1 MSGDRRRAGR
11 GRRTTRAP
19 AGLSRRRS
27 RALVAVLAG
36 LAGLVGTLAVAS
48 TGGATSFTQRT
59 FPVTAGTSGA
69 SSAPAI
75 SADES
80 TVAFVSANAGSPI
93 TDVYSFNELTG
104 TSSLVSTGLD
114 GAAANGASAAP
125 AISGDGS
132 VVAFASSATNLVA
145 GAVGGAGEI
154 YVRRAGG
161 PIRLVSVGIGGP
173 ANGASS
179 LPAIS
184 ANGRYVAFA
193 STASNLVAGDTNG
206 VSDVFLADLDTGAIT
221 RVSVAHGGVQAN
233 AASTGP
239 AISGDGSTIAFDS
252 SATNLVSGDHNGVAD
267 VFVRVPSSD
276 TTERISVSTSG
287 AEQNRTATTGFN
299 QVSSLSTNGRLAV
312 FDSTATNLV
321 RGEDATARS
330 NVFLRDRRRHTT
342 TLVSESNDGYEGN
355 NDSFA
360 PFLTPSG
367 LFVIFESF
375 AKNLAGGGGS
385 QENVYVRDLT
395 LRTTSVVDVAANG
408 SAAGRDLGGE
418 ILERP
423 TMANDGAGT
432 VATFTSSAA
441 NVTGSS
447 SGLTQVFT
455 RLMTPPQGKLQGGRS
470 PAPSRHPRVL
480 VSADDSHATLFEC
493 RVDRQLPFDCRP
505 GLLHLPTLSPGTHSL
520 LVRAGGPG
528 MLYDQDAIVVGL
540 RVSR

>member
-1 MSGDRRRAGR
+1 
-11 GRRTTRAP
+11 
-19 AGLSRRRS
+19 
-27 RALVAVLAG
+27 VLAG
-36 LAGLVGTLAVAS
+36 LTGLLALAS
-48 TGGATSFTQRT
+48 SGGATSFSQRT
-59 FPVTAGTSGA
+59 FPVTAGTTGA

-80 TVAFVSANAGSPI
+80 TVAFQSANAGSPI
-93 TDVYSFNELTG
+93 TNVYSFNVLTG

-114 GAAANGASAAP
+114 GAPANGSSSAP

-145 GAVGGAGEI
+145 GPVSGAGDV

-161 PIRLVSVGIGGP
+161 PITLVSVGIGGP
-173 ANGASS
+173 ADGASS
-179 LPAIS
+179 QPAIS

-206 VSDVFLADLDTGAIT
+206 VSDVFVADLDSGTIT

-233 AASTGP
+233 AASTAP

-267 VFVRVPSSD
+267 VFVRVPATD
-276 TTERISVSTSG
+276 TTERISVSSSG
-287 AEQNRTATTGFN
+287 AEQNRSATAGFN
-299 QVSSLSTNGRLAV
+299 EVSSLSTNGRLVV

-321 RGEDATARS
+321 HGEDSTPRS

-360 PFLTPSG
+360 PFVTPSG

-375 AKNLAGGGGS
+375 AKNLAGGGGA

-408 SAAGRDLGGE
+408 SPAGKDLGGE

-432 VATFTSSAA
+432 IATFTSSAA

-447 SGLTQVFT
+447 SGLTQVFS
-455 RLMTPPQGKLQGGRS
+455 RLLTPPEGKLYGSRS
-470 PAPSRHPRVL
+470 PAPARHPRV
-480 VSADDSHATLFEC
+480 VVRADDSHATLFEC
-493 RVDRQLPFDCRP
+493 RIDHQLPFDCRP
-505 GLLHLPTLSPGTHSL
+505 GVLSLPSLSPGAHTL

-528 MLYDQDAIVVGL
+528 MLYDQDAIVVKL
-540 RVSR
+540 RVTG